1 MACIQHRCWTFGLI
15 HGPLGAVPHSLFLV
29 LVVGAAI
36 GFLGGMLGKG
46 GSALATPVLVAL
58 GIPPIIALA
67 APLPATVPGSL
78 VAADRYRRKG
88 LIDREVMR
96 WSLVAGIPA
105 TILGAV
111 ATRWIN
117 AGGLVE
123 ATDVILIALGLRMA
137 WHAGTAAV
145 VRMDADGIAVQM
157 DSTRRVVAVAIVT
170 GVTAGLL
177 ANSGGFLLAPLF
189 VAVLGLGIKPAFGTS
204 LAVAS
209 ILAIP
214 GTIVHFALGHLDWA
228 VVGAFALGSVPLAGV
243 GARVALRTDPTRLER
258 GYGVILVVLGVA
270 FLVGPHL

>member
-1 MACIQHRCWTFGLI
+1 MLDLWVDPCSHGRVTHPLI
-15 HGPLGAVPHSLFLV
+15 LVLLVGAV
-29 LVVGAAI
+29 I
-36 GFLGGMLGKG
+36 GFLGGLLGKG

-78 VAADRYRRKG
+78 VAADRYRRQG
-88 LIDREVMR
+88 LIDRDVLR

-111 ATRWIN
+111 ATRWID

-137 WHAGTAAV
+137 WHAGTSSV
-145 VRMDADGIAVQM
+145 GRMDASGVALRM
-157 DSTRRVVAVAIVT
+157 DSTRRVVAVALVT
-170 GVTAGLL
+170 GVSAGLL

-209 ILAIP
+209 VLAVP
-214 GTIVHFALGHLDWA
+214 GTFVHLALGHLDA
-228 VVGAFALGSVPLAGV
+228 SVVGAFALGSVPLAGI

-258 GYGVILVVLGVA
+258 GYGVVLVVLGVG
-270 FLVGPHL
+270 FLAAPRL